1 MTCTAKNEMDILD
14 LKGNVLSSI
23 TTNQMEVY
31 YAMISPDGKFVA
43 TSGIYYCY
51 TLLALQFI
59 SFVFFSLK
67 GFTPDVRVW
76 EVIFSKSGDFEKT
89 NRAFDLTGHTS
100 GIYSFDFSPDSG
112 LMASVSKD
120 GTWRLYNTNS
130 KHSKY
135 YHS

>member
-1 MTCTAKNEMDILD
+1 M
-14 LKGNVLSSI
+14 
-23 TTNQMEVY
+23 
-31 YAMISPDGKFVA
+31 
-43 TSGIYYCY
+43 
-51 TLLALQFI
+51 
-59 SFVFFSLK
+59 FFLI

-100 GIYSFDFSPDSG
+100 GIYSFDFSPDSA

-130 KHSKY
+130 KYEISY
-135 YHS
+135 YS